1 MVIVCLHDLLS
12 LAKKVC
18 IVLNHNR
25 LDAGWQLC
33 VVLLLGMLCIWRRF
47 PCSAGVERAD
57 MRMGGRNSGFKYGN
71 GTVVTGFPIV
81 ERWSCYRSLP
91 TRYRMYGILV
101 CRINQVMEGTTAG
114 RSERCA
120 HGCCNPSGGGTYFI
134 MLFQNW
140 GMLFV
145 RAAFVTDS
153 SSIKR
158 SVRSVY
164 HCHRRIAL
172 VRLSAWLVI
181 RQFGLL

>member
-12 LAKKVC
+12 LTKKVC

-120 HGCCNPSGGGTYFI
+120 HGCCNPSGGDIFYYVIPELGYAIRTGCLCDGQF
-134 MLFQNW
+134 LH
-140 GMLFV
+140 
-145 RAAFVTDS
+145 
-153 SSIKR
+153 KR
-158 SVRSVY
+158 SVRSVC

>member
-91 TRYRMYGILV
+91 TIPNVWNPGLSDKS
-101 CRINQVMEGTTAG
+101 GDG
-114 RSERCA
+114 R
-120 HGCCNPSGGGTYFI
+120 
-134 MLFQNW
+134 
-140 GMLFV
+140 
-145 RAAFVTDS
+145 
-153 SSIKR
+153 
-158 SVRSVY
+158 Y
-164 HCHRRIAL
+164 HCRKVGKMRSWML
-172 VRLSAWLVI
+172 
-181 RQFGLL
+181 